1 MSDETKEESHDELL
15 VEDIENI
22 DIFDDKPTRKA
33 KPKPRVKKEKKEN
46 YVDEKEFTQ
55 EIRTFYETEKPTD
68 ILGTMIFKIA
78 NGLSHRPNFINYSFR
93 DEMVADAV
101 VNMFRAINGKKFD
114 LNKGY
119 NPFSYFTCIAFH
131 TFCTRIKKEKK
142 HRDAVEAFQEE
153 YYPELLEAGRKN
165 KASKENNE

>member
-1 MSDETKEESHDELL
+1 MSDEQPGEVTL
-15 VEDIENI
+15 EDIQNM
-22 DIFDDKPTRKA
+22 DLSDGRPTRKRVS
-33 KPKPRVKKEKKEN
+33 KPRVPKEKKEN
-46 YVDEKEFTQ
+46 YVDEKEFTA
-55 EIRTFYETEKPTD
+55 EIKAFYETAIPKDT
-68 ILGTMIFKIA
+68 LGMMIFKIA

-114 LNKGY
+114 LAKGY

-153 YYPELLEAGRKN
+153 YYPELMEEGRRNKQAKEAN
-165 KASKENNE
+165 D

>member
-1 MSDETKEESHDELL
+1 MADESTDDVIL
-15 VEDIENI
+15 EDIEKMDLTDGKPVRKRKNAPRG
-22 DIFDDKPTRKA
+22 DKT
-33 KPKPRVKKEKKEN
+33 KKEN
-46 YVDEKEFTQ
+46 YVDEKEFTA
-55 EIRTFYETEKPTD
+55 EIKAFYESGIPTD
-68 ILGTMIFKIA
+68 ILGTMIYKIA

-93 DEMVADAV
+93 DEMVADAI

-142 HRDAVEAFQEE
+142 HRDAIEAFQDE
-153 YYPELLEAGRKN
+153 YYPELMEEGRKN
-165 KASKENNE
+165 KRVKEDNE

>member
-1 MSDETKEESHDELL
+1 MSESNEEQI
-15 VEDIENI
+15 EDIEKMDLGNG
-22 DIFDDKPTRKA
+22 KPTRKR
-33 KPKPRVKKEKKEN
+33 KKGPRVDKTKKEN
-46 YVDEKEFTQ
+46 YVDEKEFTA
-55 EIRTFYETEKPTD
+55 EIKMFYETEKPTD

-142 HRDAVEAFQEE
+142 QRDAVEAFQDE
-153 YYPELLEAGRKN
+153 YYPELMEEGRKN
-165 KASKENNE
+165 RQAAKSDE

>member
-1 MSDETKEESHDELL
+1 MSLEMSVEQTGE
-15 VEDIENI
+15 VTIEDIETM
-22 DIFDDKPTRKA
+22 DLQDGKPTRKRRKNA
-33 KPKPRVKKEKKEN
+33 PKTDKTKKEN
-46 YVDEKEFTQ
+46 YVDEKEFTA
-55 EIRTFYETEKPTD
+55 EIKAFYESGKPTD
-68 ILGTMIFKIA
+68 TLGTMIFKIA

-93 DEMVADAV
+93 DEMVADAI

-142 HRDAVEAFQEE
+142 HREAIEAYQEE
-153 YYPELLEAGRKN
+153 YYPELMEEGRK
-165 KASKENNE
+165 SKKQKDDE